1 MTKIKLDTDFIDM
14 YDHWFDLD
22 GELVL
27 HRRMDTGPNRIE
39 MYKML
44 NAIGLKTPKF
54 GMVADLYK
62 DLAGQWGGK
71 DALKKAEY
79 DKLIEM
85 VVYTD
90 INAHTGEG
98 KIKCS
103 LEEARDKYPGHFA
116 AQHIPVT
123 SKSFMSR
130 TERMLMIGNKQLW
143 IEYTSKDDWRSNCG
157 DVTISEL
164 GVGAINSVIKA
175 TINELQIPLYAI
187 DFVIAGNERLAIDL
201 NVSPGIKGTPA
212 ANMMTGKEMAYAI
225 KDRMMDLYDAP
236 RF

>member
-1 MTKIKLDTDFIDM
+1 MKIKLNSDFIDC
-14 YDHWFDLD
+14 YDHWFDPD

-27 HRRMDTGPNRIE
+27 NRRMDQGPNRIE

-71 DALKKAEY
+71 DAMKQAEY

-90 INAHTGEG
+90 ISAHAGEG

-116 AQHIPVT
+116 AQHIPNT
-123 SKSFMSR
+123 SKMYASR
-130 TERMLMIGNKQLW
+130 TERLLMIGCKQLW
-143 IEYTSKDDWRSNCG
+143 LEYISKDDWRSNCG
-157 DVTISEL
+157 DVQIVEL
-164 GVGAINSVIKA
+164 GVGNVHDIAHLA
-175 TINELQIPLYAI
+175 INELQIPLYAI
-187 DFVIAGNERLAIDL
+187 DFVIVGNERLAIDF
-201 NVSPGIKGTPA
+201 NVSPGVKKTPA
-212 ANMMTGKEMAYAI
+212 EGMMTGKEMAYAI
-225 KDRMMDLYDAP
+225 KERMWDLYETR